1 MDKGVPRLLSPDY
14 WAGWTQAS
22 GVRPPGRPQPHG
34 RHATGQHTGAYAKD
48 LCMTTNPPPLPSVG
62 CSATKQR
69 KIIFSKDIKRTL
81 WEEVKE
87 LERCWWSGETPLR
100 GPVQSSRLL
109 PARLQLLSPT
119 LESSQPR
126 CQRVEKPP
134 EDSSQWV
141 FPNGATTNY
150 PHMCPVWISDL

>member
-1 MDKGVPRLLSPDY
+1 MEFHKFLQNIKCREGLMDKGVPRLLSPDY

-48 LCMTTNPPPLPSVG
+48 LCMTTNPPALPSVG

-69 KIIFSKDIKRTL
+69 KNIFSKDIKRTL

-109 PARLQLLSPT
+109 PARLPRLKQSEPRWQLRLCR
-119 LESSQPR
+119 QY
-126 CQRVEKPP
+126 P
-134 EDSSQWV
+134 EV
-141 FPNGATTNY
+141 IFEFPY
-150 PHMCPVWISDL
+150 FQI